1 MRLWGTTVEVP
12 DWRKERA
19 PILRVFGPLAG
30 RVAGLVRA
38 CPSLV
43 TRLVVAPRP
52 AIHAMGAYLHLAP
65 EAAGP
70 DHDVGLRIEDTDP
83 RDLLLAA
90 LPDAPP
96 RLYRALDRAGDHVRG
111 RDFYSRLG
119 AAVTSPLGP
128 SLLDGGLLNDQ
139 RLDHVDAVLAA
150 DPLVAMLSQHFPS
163 SICTIDHLDSL
174 VTLLRTHGAVD
185 AVDWGLAPNAGPRGA
200 FRRMQQALDALTA
213 PDPGFEP
220 PAPFRV
226 VPSLGDLRRIGIS
239 FENCVGH
246 AAHYAARHWFRLTDG
261 SMVFLIADNPPV
273 LLALRPL
280 IPGALLVIEEVA
292 SPKNA
297 PVSPEVVEKLRSDLL
312 ASGVKALRLD
322 PADAIWHLHSLA
334 ARKSKRAEDDVET
347 DLEWLAA

>member
-1 MRLWGTTVEVP
+1 MEVP

-19 PILRVFGPLAG
+19 PLLRVFGPLAG
-30 RVAGLVRA
+30 RVAGLARA
-38 CPSLV
+38 YPPLV
-43 TRLVVAPRP
+43 SRLVVAPRP
-52 AIHAMGAYLHLAP
+52 AIHAMGAYLHLAA

-70 DHDVGLRIEDTDP
+70 DHDVARQIEECDP

-90 LPDAPP
+90 LPDAPS
-96 RLYRALDRAGDHVRG
+96 RLYRALDRAGDQVRG
-111 RDFYSRLG
+111 RRFYDRLG
-119 AAVTSPLGP
+119 SAVTGPLGP
-128 SLLDGGLLNDQ
+128 SLLEAGPLNDD
-139 RLDHVDAVLAA
+139 RLGHVDAVLAA
-150 DPLVAMLSQHFPS
+150 DPLVAPLSQHFPS
-163 SICTIDHLDSL
+163 SAFTIDHLDSL
-174 VTLLRTHGAVD
+174 VTLLRAHGATD

-226 VPSLGDLRRIGIS
+226 VPSLGELRRIGIS

-246 AAHYAARHWFRLTDG
+246 AAHYAARHWLRLTDG
-261 SMVFLIADNPPV
+261 SAVFLIADDPPV

-280 IPGALLVIEEVA
+280 IPGALFVIEEVA
-292 SPKNA
+292 GPLNA

-312 ASGVKALRLD
+312 ASGVIVLRLD

-334 ARKSKRAEDDVET
+334 ARKSKRAEDDAET